1 MTENKISIRNKFAR
15 KICTKMEKL
24 NNDIQ
29 LLIKVDTTLKNQ
41 TGGTLTV
48 LLQQLQTVA
57 TQQQTQ
63 KDNYVKQADEISQLN
78 QTLIE
83 LSRDLTT
90 NIIQLKTAFDAIT
103 REVENLVQ
111 KGNTVVN
118 PTPIDKSEI
127 TALRQQVTEMDK
139 FLGSSAPGL
148 SSSASSA
155 SPRQP
160 NK

>member
-63 KDNYVKQADEISQLN
+63 KDNYVKQADEISDLN
-78 QTLIE
+78 RTLIE
-83 LSRDLTT
+83 LSRDLTA
-90 NIIQLKTAFDAIT
+90 NIIQLKNAFDAIT
-103 REVENLVQ
+103 AEVENLVQ
-111 KGNTVVN
+111 EGTKVVN
-118 PTPIDKSEI
+118 PTPIDKSDI
-127 TALRQQVTEMDK
+127 TTLKQQVEEIDK
-139 FLGSSAPGL
+139 IIGLSATGL

-155 SPRQP
+155 SSRQP